1 MPRTIDEIISQA
13 EELAT
18 GFENHEPN
26 ADDIKDAS
34 ALRELRQAFLARA
47 EAEQHVTEASRRH
60 VLTGTHGPPSEP
72 WSAHRAKPPD
82 RSTVKVL
89 QGHRGRPKYST
100 GILSD
105 AP

>member
-34 ALRELRQAFLARA
+34 ALRELRQAFLAQPKPNNTSLRR
-47 EAEQHVTEASRRH
+47 SRRH

>member
-1 MPRTIDEIISQA
+1 
-13 EELAT
+13 
-18 GFENHEPN
+18 
-26 ADDIKDAS
+26 
-34 ALRELRQAFLARA
+34 
-47 EAEQHVTEASRRH
+47 

-82 RSTVKVL
+82 RSTVKGL